1 MRHYRRPPWGARV
14 IGSRMARLFKPSV
27 VSRLEVPGRR
37 TGRWHGTAVAVLPHA
52 GEEYLLAAYGDT
64 EWSRNLRASGH
75 GRLRRRGR
83 VEEFTAEEVPV
94 ERLPE
99 LVAEYQRLFGR
110 LPTVASTFA
119 ALPDPAH
126 HPAFRIT
133 VTEARRP

>member
-1 MRHYRRPPWGARV
+1 
-14 IGSRMARLFKPSV
+14 MARLFKPSV

-37 TGRWHGTAVAVLPHA
+37 TGHWHGTAVAVLPYE
-52 GEEYLLAAYGDT
+52 GDEYLLAAYGDT

-75 GRLRRRGR
+75 GRLRRRGQ
-83 VEEFTAEEVPV
+83 VQEFTAEEVAAQ
-94 ERLPE
+94 RLPE
-99 LVAEYQRLFGR
+99 LVAEYQRRFGK

-133 VTEARRP
+133 VTGGRRP

>member
-1 MRHYRRPPWGARV
+1 MRYYRRPPWGARV

-37 TGRWHGTAVAVLPHA
+37 TGRWHGTAVAVLPYD

-64 EWSRNLRASGH
+64 EWSRNLRASGR
-75 GRLRRRGR
+75 GRLRRRGQ
-83 VEEFTAEEVPV
+83 VQEFTAEEVAA

-99 LVAEYQRLFGR
+99 LVAAYQQRFGK

-133 VTEARRP
+133 VSGERG